1 MQPSQFSNPN
11 QKKLNPAI
19 ISIIAIVLIAAAAGT
34 VYAVTRNNSTGQT
47 ANTTDTTQTTDTTAA
62 DTTTTSTTTPANTTY
77 KNGSYTATGTY
88 STPGGN
94 ESVTVTVTI
103 ADDKI
108 AAIETTGSATGGNSK
123 QYQSQFLS
131 GYKAEVIGK
140 AIEEISLSRV
150 AGSSLTSGGFNRA
163 IDTIQNDARNS

>member
-1 MQPSQFSNPN
+1 MQPNQFGNPN
-11 QKKLNPAI
+11 QKKVNPAI
-19 ISIIAIVLIAAAAGT
+19 ISIIAIVLIAIAAGT
-34 VYAVTRNNSTGQT
+34 VYAVTRPSSDQT
-47 ANTTDTTQTTDTTAA
+47 ANTTDTTQTASTTP
-62 DTTTTSTTTPANTTY
+62 TTETQTPPTSTSAY
-77 KNGSYTATGTY
+77 KDGSYTATGTY

-94 ESVTVTVTI
+94 ESVTVTVTL
-103 ADDKI
+103 AGDKI
-108 AAIETTGSATGGNSK
+108 TAIETTGSATGGNSK

-140 AIEEISLSRV
+140 AIEEVSLSRV